1 MLIFWLPKSSQ
12 QKRSMLS
19 VTRFDKNLPLCV
31 KFKKSFAKLGVSFYI
46 WQNLEPTLVN
56 VLLLAKLSLFKWPN
70 IALIIH
76 PSDRAYCSLL
86 HLSTKG
92 VYNASVRVNKRY
104 LRDGHWRAIE
114 QVPLLIL
121 QLGNVQTTNL
131 AKASSFIGRECS
143 VT

>member
-56 VLLLAKLSLFKWPN
+56 VFAVGQ
-70 IALIIH
+70 IVI
-76 PSDRAYCSLL
+76 
-86 HLSTKG
+86 
-92 VYNASVRVNKRY
+92 V
-104 LRDGHWRAIE
+104 
-114 QVPLLIL
+114 
-121 QLGNVQTTNL
+121 
-131 AKASSFIGRECS
+131 
-143 VT
+143 